1 MRNTNTHA
9 KMKAIFK
16 HENVYVLVDTEKNL
30 RENVDGALIFKF
42 PSKNSCKQ
50 LYGGRVILWDC
61 CSSSEGRIKIDG
73 ISIYRIDFCKFS
85 NSKDYCLEETRR
97 LSISEIVS
105 FLNQIENLGVD
116 AFLENY
122 KNQLKVLK
130 QNIEEILKYQE
141 PNDQKKYLIESL
153 QRLRALV
160 VVLLFSLS
168 INMNAGL
175 TNQHYTNAYETII
188 NTYFN

>member
-1 MRNTNTHA
+1 MKRNTNTHA

-16 HENVYVLVDTEKNL
+16 HENVYVLVDTGKNL
-30 RENVDGALIFKF
+30 RENVDGAQIIEPDEK
-42 PSKNSCKQ
+42 CIM
-50 LYGGRVILWDC
+50 YGGRVIVRFSGTTGFID
-61 CSSSEGRIKIDG
+61 IDG
-73 ISIYRIDFCKFS
+73 MRIWLVHLCTGSSIYPFKVDR
-85 NSKDYCLEETRR
+85 YE
-97 LSISEIVS
+97 LSQVVA

-122 KNQLKVLK
+122 KNQLVQLK
-130 QNIEEILKYQE
+130 QNVENTLNNQMYSHSEDEVKGFREL
-141 PNDQKKYLIESL
+141 LL
-153 QRLRALV
+153 WV
-160 VVLLFSLS
+160 VTCIFCLS